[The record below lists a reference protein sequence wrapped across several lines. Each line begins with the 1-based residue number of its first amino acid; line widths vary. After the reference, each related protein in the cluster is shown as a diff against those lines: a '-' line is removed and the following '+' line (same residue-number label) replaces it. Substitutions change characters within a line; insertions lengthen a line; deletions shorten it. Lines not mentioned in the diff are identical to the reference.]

1 VKKAVVVGAS
11 SGIGRELSII
21 LAANDYTVAIG
32 ARRQELLESLL
43 KGYQNMKIFR
53 GTLNWKL

>member
-1 VKKAVVVGAS
+1 MKKAVVVGAS